1 MDGILILLLFPF
13 YSTTLHL
20 LVTNAPTGSSSVG
33 MAVFV
38 EFVGFVEFT
47 VFLAFVVF
55 IEFVEFVAFA
65 AILPFP
71 DSNYVVVFK

>member
-1 MDGILILLLFPF
+1 MDGILILLLLPF
-13 YSTTLHL
+13 YSTTLYL

-33 MAVFV
+33 VAEFV
-38 EFVGFVEFT
+38 ELLGFVGFVEFIG
-47 VFLAFVVF
+47 LL
-55 IEFVEFVAFA
+55 EFGGFVAFE